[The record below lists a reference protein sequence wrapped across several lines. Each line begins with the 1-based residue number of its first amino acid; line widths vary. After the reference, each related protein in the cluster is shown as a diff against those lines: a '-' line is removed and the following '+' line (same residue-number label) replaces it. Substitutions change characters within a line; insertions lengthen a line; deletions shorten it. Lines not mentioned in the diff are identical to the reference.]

1 MHIGFLYFVYDDIRG
16 DMNSPRD
23 INEERKSELEL
34 IHEYRHGD
42 RKKAATGLLAMHD
55 GFIRKTA
62 ASFKVPSEFD
72 DLYAEGVA
80 ALIES
85 IDGFDENNGTKF
97 LTYAGAK
104 IKYAMQE
111 HMASL
116 NAIGGSSSTQRR
128 RYKDG
133 DSSAA
138 TALSLS
144 DTDTAYAALLLDD
157 MRAGSAEH
165 TIITEI
171 EAETIRK
178 AAKELPEPEHSVV
191 CLRFGIGEKAR
202 TLKEAAKIIGISH
215 EEADLALRHAKRL
228 LKKSL
233 AELA

>member
-1 MHIGFLYFVYDDIRG
+1 MHIGLLFFVYDDIREG
-16 DMNSPRD
+16 MNSPKD
-23 INEERKSELEL
+23 NSMERMAELEL
-34 IHEYRHGD
+34 IREYRHGD
-42 RKKAATGLLAMHD
+42 RKKATTGLLAMHE

-85 IDGFDENNGTKF
+85 IDGFDEENGTKF
-97 LTYAGAK
+97 LTYAGSR

-116 NAIGGSSSTQRR
+116 NATGGSSSTQRR

-133 DSSAA
+133 DSAA
-138 TALSLS
+138 TTPLSLS

-157 MRAGSAEH
+157 MRAGSAEN

-178 AAKELPEPEHSVV
+178 ATEALPEPEHSVV

-215 EEADLALRHAKRL
+215 EDADLALRHAKRL